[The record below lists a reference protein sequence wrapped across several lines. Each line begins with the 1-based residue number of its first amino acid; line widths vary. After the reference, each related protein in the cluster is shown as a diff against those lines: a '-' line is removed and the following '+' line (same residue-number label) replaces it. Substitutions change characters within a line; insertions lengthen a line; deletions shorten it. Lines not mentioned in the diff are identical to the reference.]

1 MGCNFIFIV
10 LTRGSYTEKNSLIM
24 KLKCDFADV
33 IHSAQSNLNLTD
45 NRYLEIN
52 SIHYHLLLYIKAK
65 TCVKD

>member
-1 MGCNFIFIV
+1 MGCDFILIV
-10 LTRGSYTEKNSLIM
+10 LTSNPTQKKISLII

-33 IHSAQSNLNLTD
+33 IHLAQSNLNLTD